1 MGDGE
6 RHRPLNGESAVSRF
20 YSNQRRDL
28 EMKVTPPRVG
38 FIGLGDQGGPMA
50 EAIGQHGFELHVWA
64 RRPASLSAV
73 EKVPHAV
80 HTTVAELAASADLI
94 GLCLRDD
101 ADVWDVLDG
110 QGLLTAV
117 APGTIIVNHG
127 TGDPAEALRI
137 AAHVAQ
143 AGGAYLDAPVSG
155 GSPGARA
162 RTLTTFT
169 GGSRDA
175 FEKARPVFDTFSD
188 TVKLMGPVGAG
199 QFTKLFN
206 NALTITNMKNA
217 EDVLGLAAQVG
228 LDIPALVEVVSASSG
243 GSAALH
249 ALGGDITPE
258 LAEHLHA
265 LMHKDMHHFADAVRA
280 GGGDPSEVLERGLA
294 GAVGLVEAAR
304 IVARAR
310 QDATAQRGGA

>member
-1 MGDGE
+1 
-6 RHRPLNGESAVSRF
+6 
-20 YSNQRRDL
+20 
-28 EMKVTPPRVG
+28 MKVTIEKIG

-50 EAIGQHGFELHVWA
+50 EAIGEHGFELHVWA

-73 EKVPHAV
+73 QKVPHTV
-80 HTTVAELAASADLI
+80 HSTVAELGASVQMI

-101 ADVWDVLDG
+101 ADLWDVLDG
-110 QGLLTAV
+110 QGLLSAV

-127 TGDPAEALRI
+127 TGDPTEAVRI
-137 AAHVAQ
+137 AEHVAR
-143 AGGAYLDAPVSG
+143 AGGVYLDAPVSG
-155 GSPGARA
+155 GSPGART

-169 GGSRDA
+169 GGSREA
-175 FEKARPVFDTFSD
+175 FEAVQPVFATFSD
-188 TVKLMGPVGAG
+188 TVKLMGPAGAG

-228 LDIPALVEVVSASSG
+228 LDIPALVDVVSASSG
-243 GSAALH
+243 GSAALR

-258 LAEHLHA
+258 LAEHVHT
-265 LMHKDMHHFADAVRA
+265 LMQKDMHHFADAVRA

-294 GAVGLVEAAR
+294 GAAGLVEAAR
-304 IVARAR
+304 MVARNRRSAIADR
-310 QDATAQRGGA
+310 GDA

>member
-1 MGDGE
+1 
-6 RHRPLNGESAVSRF
+6 
-20 YSNQRRDL
+20 
-28 EMKVTPPRVG
+28 MKVTIKKIG

-50 EAIGQHGFELHVWA
+50 EAIGEHGFELHVWA
-64 RRPASLSAV
+64 RRPASLAAV
-73 EKVPHAV
+73 EKVPHTV
-80 HTTVAELAASADLI
+80 HDTVADLGASVRMI

-101 ADVWDVLDG
+101 ADLWDVLDG
-110 QGLLTAV
+110 QGLLAAV

-127 TGDPAEALRI
+127 TGDPTEAVRI
-137 AAHVAQ
+137 AEHVAR
-143 AGGAYLDAPVSG
+143 AGGIYLDAPVSG

-175 FEKARPVFDTFSD
+175 FEAARPVFATFSD
-188 TVKLMGPVGAG
+188 TVKLMGPAGAG

-228 LDIPALVEVVSASSG
+228 LDVPALIDVVSASSG
-243 GSAALH
+243 GSAALR

-258 LAEHLHA
+258 LAEHVHT

-294 GAVGLVEAAR
+294 GAAGLVEAAR
-304 IVARAR
+304 MVARTR
-310 QDATAQRGGA
+310 RSATAQGSDQ